1 MNSTVQRAIP
11 AQRGSIIAYVV
22 IALVMAATIASIA
35 IYISREAAVTQG
47 RKNLAAAY
55 QFADGG
61 SAVACN
67 DLERAYTANPSNVP
81 GALTTDA
88 SFPYV
93 LSSALSSASENCYTR
108 TITTPFSGQSVAAQI
123 WLPKSSLSPT
133 SARVVTT
140 AVVGSATR
148 TVNAR
153 LSMIYGWGAAI
164 VSTSAGTYDAT
175 PTGKDATKSN
185 AQNGNVAINAGGT
198 NTATVDG
205 EIFANGTIYRSDKA
219 TVSAEDL
226 HDRLYYPVVGGQ
238 PSSNR
243 VPDYTNPGSSSQL
256 FDFNRFIAASK
267 AMNRYYASS
276 AAFITAMKALGSGG
290 VMEGIISVDL
300 AKDMIGKTWDAGD
313 FPYGINIRGTLV
325 LNFSSDWAVSD
336 KLFITA
342 PISINAANLT
352 GLTFGNPATYTTGY
366 PPTFTDATK
375 KATAVNIAPTYANF
389 GLADDLPAIMY
400 KTGICDFH
408 GPVNICGAIYSPG
421 FAEIENKNGNQI
433 QYIRGSI
440 IVGSGV
446 LLENTQSTSKSIVSF
461 DSTTVDNLATAGIN
475 ARKIR
480 VVDRR

>member
-1 MNSTVQRAIP
+1 MTSNVHRPSP

-22 IALVMAATIASIA
+22 VALVMAATIASIA
-35 IYISREAAVTQG
+35 IYVSREAAVTQG

-67 DLERAYTANPSNVP
+67 DLERAYTANSSNVP

-93 LSSALSSASENCYTR
+93 LSSSLSTASENCYTR
-108 TITTPFSGQSVAAQI
+108 TITTPFTGQSVAAQI
-123 WLPKSSLSPT
+123 WLPKNTLSPT

-140 AVVGSATR
+140 AAVGTVSR
-148 TVNAR
+148 TVTAR
-153 LSMIYGWGAAI
+153 MSMIYGWGAAI

-175 PTGKDATKSN
+175 PLGKEATKSN
-185 AQNGNVAINAGGT
+185 AQNGNVAINAGAT

-205 EIFANGTIYRSDKA
+205 EIFSNGTIYRSDKA
-219 TVSAEDL
+219 TVAADDL

-238 PSSNR
+238 PSANR
-243 VPDYTNPGSSSQL
+243 VPDYTNPGSSTQL
-256 FDFNRFIAASK
+256 FDFDRFIAASK
-267 AMNRYYASS
+267 AMNRYYSS
-276 AAFITAMKALGSGG
+276 STAFISAMKALGTG
-290 VMEGIISVDL
+290 VMEGIITVDL
-300 AKDMIGKTWDAGD
+300 AKDMIGKSWDTGD
-313 FPYGINIRGTLV
+313 FPNGINIRGTLV
-325 LNFSSDWAVSD
+325 LNFSSDWQVSD
-336 KLFITA
+336 KLFILA
-342 PISINAANLT
+342 PININAANLT

-389 GLADDLPAIMY
+389 GIADDLPAIMY

-408 GPVNICGAIYSPG
+408 GPVNICGAVYSPG

-475 ARKIR
+475 ARKVR